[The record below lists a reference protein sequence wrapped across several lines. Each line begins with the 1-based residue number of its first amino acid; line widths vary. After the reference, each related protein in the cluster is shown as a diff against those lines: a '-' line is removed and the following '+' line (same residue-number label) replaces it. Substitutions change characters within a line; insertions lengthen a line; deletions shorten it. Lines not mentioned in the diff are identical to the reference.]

1 MIKFS
6 LTQRLTLVFAIM
18 LILCSALSV
27 YIQYKN
33 RTKFSEATIQNLSH
47 DLAKSI
53 INSDDLMYKGKTDRD
68 ALRKLFNQMM
78 DYNPSV
84 EVYLLD
90 AQGVII
96 GDAAPPG
103 HLRKKKID
111 LEPLLQLL
119 KGAPL
124 PIYGDDPRNDHHKK
138 VFSVAPI
145 TDGGKTMGYLYVIL
159 EGEDYN
165 LLQKHALNSCFLLS
179 MLWAVS
185 LIFLCGL
192 LAGSL
197 AFYWITYPIRK
208 LTQLVSASDDHS
220 QQMIEQLALM
230 TKPSKKDEVSLLQGA
245 FIDMACRIAVQWENL
260 EMKDQLRREFVATI
274 SHDLRTP
281 LMSIQG
287 YLETLAVKADSLTE
301 SERRRYIQIALTQSE
316 KVGGLAQQLFEL
328 ARLEHGA
335 VTPLYEKF
343 ILPDLVQ
350 DVLQKFELLLLQS
363 DLDTDV
369 NIQKSLPII
378 NADMSMIERVLTN
391 LVDNAIRHTPKGGR
405 ITLCIWS
412 DEINVYFEIED
423 TGCGISSEIRK
434 TLFETPSTID
444 FRRFDNGGLGLI
456 IVRRML
462 QLHDGDITLIDSS
475 GACFRFYIPIDI
487 Y

>member
-1 MIKFS
+1 
-6 LTQRLTLVFAIM
+6 
-18 LILCSALSV
+18 
-27 YIQYKN
+27 
-33 RTKFSEATIQNLSH
+33 
-47 DLAKSI
+47 
-53 INSDDLMYKGKTDRD
+53 
-68 ALRKLFNQMM
+68 
-78 DYNPSV
+78 
-84 EVYLLD
+84 
-90 AQGVII
+90 
-96 GDAAPPG
+96 
-103 HLRKKKID
+103 
-111 LEPLLQLL
+111 
-119 KGAPL
+119 
-124 PIYGDDPRNDHHKK
+124 
-138 VFSVAPI
+138 
-145 TDGGKTMGYLYVIL
+145 
-159 EGEDYN
+159 
-165 LLQKHALNSCFLLS
+165 
-179 MLWAVS
+179 
-185 LIFLCGL
+185 
-192 LAGSL
+192 
-197 AFYWITYPIRK
+197 
-208 LTQLVSASDDHS
+208 
-220 QQMIEQLALM
+220 
-230 TKPSKKDEVSLLQGA
+230 
-245 FIDMACRIAVQWENL
+245 
-260 EMKDQLRREFVATI
+260 MKDQLRREFVATI